1 LLVQQRGAPLVR
13 VAANSTFQSLHVA
26 VSARAIAHAVV
37 AIGMHVETGMIVNV
51 AGISGA

>member
-13 VAANSTFQSLHVA
+13 VAANGTFQSLHIA

-37 AIGMHVETGMIVNV
+37 AVGMLVETGIIVKV